1 MSLCILAARARRY
14 IALHMNLTFVTRSV
28 LFLPS
33 CVRPLLPSYLPSV
46 IAAFVGINQLS
57 VGREVGS
64 DAKED
69 HYLALPEAFFRAGN
83 EPKFGLDSLSKA

>member
-1 MSLCILAARARRY
+1 MHFGSARTT
-14 IALHMNLTFVTRSV
+14 LHRSAHE
-28 LFLPS
+28 LDFRNPFRTFLPS